1 MWKAESIKNTL
12 NLGRDDTLQ
21 WDWDLSSKANWKV
34 PNPSPKDKY
43 GYQLFYDKWRN
54 EPFPTPDEFPHQVDL
69 GSGEAGALLPFRRTA
84 TVSGTILVRKSYSD
98 LYNRILIY
106 RRDSGGVI
114 ITGQPGV
121 GKSMFLKY
129 MLARLLSEKQVV
141 VFYTISGIHLFY
153 QGAVY
158 YHSETP
164 DAMEAINNLPYHTQS
179 TFSPWMLVDM
189 DLEVRE
195 PRIDDVPSVWP
206 ILASSPN
213 RKRWQCWAKQL
224 DGVMWGMDVWTKEE
238 LMCGLR
244 LHPIYERFVAELKTA
259 WPPKQEQT
267 QVNASPPVH
276 RAVNFLESVKN
287 AIAARAATG
296 DEEDYSIMADATP
309 LSVDTVDG
317 ALETLVDH
325 AIIEIGHAPRDVYKA
340 VFSWRDST
348 KNGLPNLSFETLCG
362 VVTSFHNSRSL
373 NDDRVIAVRPRSD
386 QGPDD
391 DGWEVVFVSDR
402 VAYQIMECV
411 KFEDQQEIQ
420 TGYKHYA
427 MWPESS
433 RFAGWIFELYAHRF
447 LSGEFN
453 GVLPGRLL
461 MATDDCDPP
470 CFTFDPLGHDLP
482 APTGALLRRERIIVD
497 LSQSLEGVVLPGT
510 RYYQPRAHNPL
521 FDSFIIKYD
530 EQQNSAVITFFQMT
544 KESHHTSAKD
554 GYPIIRNIMK
564 HVRALFEVKVKV
576 NVTVEYVL
584 VCPSPVQKRTWQM
597 PVGWNTSTTVQ
608 DHRGEAYCLHLSV

>member
-1 MWKAESIKNTL
+1 MWKAERIKNTL
-12 NLGRDDTLQ
+12 NLGRDDPQ
-21 WDWDLSSKANWKV
+21 WCWDPSSRRKWEQV
-34 PNPSPKDKY
+34 LDPLETDY

-54 EPFPTPDEFPHQVDL
+54 EPFPTPDEFPHHLDL
-69 GSGEAGALLPFRRTA
+69 GSGEAGALLPFYPTA
-84 TVSGTILVRKSYSD
+84 TASGTILVRKSYSD
-98 LYNRILIY
+98 LYNRILIH
-106 RRDSGGVI
+106 REDSGGVI
-114 ITGQPGV
+114 IIGQPGV
-121 GKSMFLKY
+121 GKTMFLKY

-141 VFYTISGIHLFY
+141 VFYTPQRIYLFY
-153 QGAVY
+153 QNYVY
-158 YHSETP
+158 HRPETS
-164 DAMEAINNLPYHTQS
+164 EAIIDLPYHTQS
-179 TFSPWMLVDM
+179 TFSLWMLVDM
-189 DLEVRE
+189 DPEVRE
-195 PRIDDVPSVWP
+195 PHVDDVPSVWP
-206 ILASSPN
+206 VLASPPN
-213 RKRWQCWAKQL
+213 SRRWKCWAKQM
-224 DGVMWGMDVWTKEE
+224 DGVLWGLDLWTKEE
-238 LMCGLR
+238 LMYGLR
-244 LHPIYERFVAELKTA
+244 FHPQYERFVAELKTA
-259 WPPKQEQT
+259 WPLKQEQT
-267 QVNASPPVH
+267 QVDVSPAVH
-276 RAVNFLESVKN
+276 RAVKVLESAK
-287 AIAARAATG
+287 AEIAARAATG
-296 DEEDYSIMADATP
+296 DEEDYPIMADATP
-309 LSVDTVDG
+309 LSVDSVDG

-325 AIIEIGHAPRDVYKA
+325 AIIEIGHAPRDVHKA
-340 VFSWRDST
+340 
-348 KNGLPNLSFETLCG
+348 TLCG

-391 DGWEVVFVSDR
+391 DDWEVVFVSDR

-482 APTGALLRRERIIVD
+482 APIGAPLRRERIIVD

-530 EQQNSAVITFFQMT
+530 GQQKSAVITFFQMT
-544 KESHHTSAKD
+544 KESHHTSAKE
-554 GYPIIRNIMK
+554 GYPTIRKIMK
-564 HVRALFEVKVKV
+564 HVRAFFEVKVKV